1 MNLRSRLL
9 SIWQEDALIR
19 RVVRN
24 SSYLFGSNSLSA
36 VLSLVQGILAVR
48 LLGVADWGLVVVI
61 TTFAV
66 NVNRLLTFRM
76 SEVVVKHMG
85 AALTAGKKDEAA
97 AVVKAAGLVETA
109 MSVLAFL
116 VVLALAPWAAVR
128 FGNDPQTAHWF
139 SLYGIILLGN
149 LLYETS
155 TGVLQVTRRF
165 NRQAGIKLTQS
176 VITFGVVGAAF
187 LINLWAGGLSQSTL
201 IFYALT
207 AYILGKVYD
216 GLSITILAL
225 CELKDLLGPGWWRV
239 PLDTLPDKRGMAFFA
254 LNTNL
259 NGTVN
264 LFVRDNIPLY
274 MGSLLGTTEVGYFNI
289 AMKLIT
295 PILLILDPFIWP
307 TYVEITDGVAA
318 QKWAETRRLLKRVS
332 LIAAG
337 VVGTLG
343 GGLAL
348 VGWWLIPA
356 LYGADAASAYPVL
369 LILLAGYGVANIL
382 QWNRPLLL
390 ALGRPQV
397 QVAASALVG
406 AAEVALIFWLV
417 PRYGYLM
424 MAAILSGY
432 FILSIGFIAWRGLR
446 EIRQREN
453 SPEINEDEQR

>member
-1 MNLRSRLL
+1 MTSPDSKPSWLRDPLL
-9 SIWQEDALIR
+9 T
-19 RVVRN
+19 RVLRN
-24 SSYLFGSNSLSA
+24 SSYLFGSHSLSA
-36 VLSLVQGILAVR
+36 GLSLVQGILAVR
-48 LLGVADWGLVVVI
+48 LLGIADWGLVTVI

-97 AVVKAAGLVETA
+97 AVVKAAGLVEIA
-109 MSVLAFL
+109 MSALAFL
-116 VVLALAPWAAVR
+116 VVLALAPWGAVR
-128 FGNDPQTAHWF
+128 FGNDPQTTHWF

-155 TGVLQVTRRF
+155 TGVLQATRRF
-165 NRQAGIKLTQS
+165 NRQAGINLTQS
-176 VITFGVVGAAF
+176 GITFGVVGAAF
-187 LINLWAGGLSQSTL
+187 LVNLWVGGLPQSTL
-201 IFYALT
+201 IFYVLM
-207 AYILGKVYD
+207 AYILGKVYA
-216 GLSITILAL
+216 GLSVAILAL

-239 PLDTLPDKRGMAFFA
+239 PLKILPGKRGLAFFA

-274 MGSLLGTTEVGYFNI
+274 MSSLLGTTEVGYFNI

-295 PILLILDPFIWP
+295 PIQLILDPFIWP
-307 TYVEITDGVAA
+307 TYVEITDSVAA

-356 LYGADAASAYPVL
+356 LYGAEAAPAYPVL
-369 LILLAGYGVANIL
+369 LILLAGYGTANVL

-390 ALGRPQV
+390 ALGKPQV

-417 PRYGYLM
+417 LRYGYLM

-432 FILSIGFIAWRGLR
+432 FILSIGYIAWRGLH
-446 EIRQREN
+446 
-453 SPEINEDEQR
+453 EINRKSQ